1 MEGKAI
7 RNASPVNSPKRLHK
21 HIRAFPVWVV
31 FLCMLPGI
39 LHYTIFRLFPSTM
52 TAVLSFTDISGVPGS
67 AWQWIG
73 WDNYREF
80 FILQNI
86 RDLKASLGR
95 TAIYALSVTLIQNA
109 LALLMAVILNGK
121 FLKGRNFAR
130 AVYFMPVILGAAV
143 VSTIWKLV
151 FSTPTGPVY
160 LFMQNVLGIENPPAI
175 LSSYRRRVRST
186 SRR

>member
-52 TAVLSFTDISGVPGS
+52 TAVLSFTDISGIPGS

-109 LALLMAVILNGK
+109 LALL
-121 FLKGRNFAR
+121 
-130 AVYFMPVILGAAV
+130 
-143 VSTIWKLV
+143 TISDNP
-151 FSTPTGPVY
+151 FTGEG
-160 LFMQNVLGIENPPAI
+160 LDSEQRQNTFTQMMEIALEIA
-175 LSSYRRRVRST
+175 
-186 SRR
+186 

>member
-1 MEGKAI
+1 MGGVSVHA
-7 RNASPVNSPKRLHK
+7 AGHPALHDLPPLPLDDDGG
-21 HIRAFPVWVV
+21 AF
-31 FLCMLPGI
+31 
-39 LHYTIFRLFPSTM
+39 LHGHLGHS
-52 TAVLSFTDISGVPGS
+52 GS

-130 AVYFMPVILGAAV
+130 AVYFMP
-143 VSTIWKLV
+143 
-151 FSTPTGPVY
+151 
-160 LFMQNVLGIENPPAI
+160 
-175 LSSYRRRVRST
+175 
-186 SRR
+186 

>member
-21 HIRAFPVWVV
+21 HIRAFPGWVV

-39 LHYTIFRLFPSTM
+39 LHYTIVRLFPSTM
-52 TAVLSFTDISGVPGS
+52 TAVLSFTDISGIPGS

-130 AVYFMPVILGAAV
+130 AVYF
-143 VSTIWKLV
+143 
-151 FSTPTGPVY
+151 
-160 LFMQNVLGIENPPAI
+160 
-175 LSSYRRRVRST
+175 LSLIHI
-186 SRR
+186 